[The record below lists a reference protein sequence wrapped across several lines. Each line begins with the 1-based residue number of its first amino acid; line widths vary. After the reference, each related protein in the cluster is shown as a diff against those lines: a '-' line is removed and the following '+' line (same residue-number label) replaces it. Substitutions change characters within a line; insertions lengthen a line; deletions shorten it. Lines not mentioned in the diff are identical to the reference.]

1 MKKKKK
7 VVRKKPAQRAKKAAP
22 KGGMAG
28 LCNNTEYLAF
38 HDGGLQTTYFWRG
51 PRPY

>member
-1 MKKKKK
+1 MKKKK
-7 VVRKKPAQRAKKAAP
+7 VVRKKPVKRPKKKAAP
-22 KGGMAG
+22 KEGMVG
-28 LCNNTEYLAF
+28 LCSDAEHLAF